1 MNLTF
6 IFPGTGDAFR
16 GPNFIFSFILKE
28 MGSCSQSGALQLFR
42 DAVQPIG

>member
-1 MNLTF
+1 MNVTF

-16 GPNFIFSFILKE
+16 GPDFIFSFILKE
-28 MGSCSQSGALQLFR
+28 MGSCSQSDALQLFR